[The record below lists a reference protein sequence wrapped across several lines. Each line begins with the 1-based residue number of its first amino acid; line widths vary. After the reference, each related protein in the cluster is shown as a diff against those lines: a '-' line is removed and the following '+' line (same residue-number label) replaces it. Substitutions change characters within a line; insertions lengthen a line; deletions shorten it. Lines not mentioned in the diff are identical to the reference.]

1 MNISFGVKVDIEK
14 DAWNIWQACNRVS
27 HGVDWSKRAEPEVI
41 ENVAGKTETEAYA
54 WLLPYLEHKY
64 QKLDILVLADKLQSE
79 LMPEYPKVV
88 EVIERI
94 TQKPFHLQNVTLFLT
109 TFNRCPY
116 DSEKGYVWI
125 YYKYD
130 KNKIINTLLH
140 ELLHFQFHHYYEDDL
155 QDKVS
160 DSEWEAIKEGM
171 TVILNDDLANWTGH
185 KEITYSIYEDFAKE
199 ILELWHGKADRQFDK
214 FVAEAVELVKKHNFT

>member
-14 DAWNIWQACNRVS
+14 DARNYWQACNRVS
-27 HGVDWSKRAEPEVI
+27 HGVDWSKRAEPEVK

-54 WLLPYLEHKY
+54 WLLPYLEQKY
-64 QKLDILVLADKLQSE
+64 KEIDITAWAEQIQTE
-79 LMPEYPKVV
+79 LMPEYSKVV
-88 EVIERI
+88 EVIEKI
-94 TQKPFHLQNVTLFLT
+94 TQKPFYLKNITLFLT

-116 DSEKGYVWI
+116 DFEKGHIWI
-125 YYKYD
+125 YYKDD

-171 TVILNDDLANWTGH
+171 TVILNDDLGGWTSH
-185 KEITYSIYEDFAKE
+185 KEIAYSIYEDFAKE
-199 ILELWHGKADRQFDK
+199 LLELWQWSASRQFDK
-214 FVAEAVELVKKHNFT
+214 FVAGAVELVKDYDF